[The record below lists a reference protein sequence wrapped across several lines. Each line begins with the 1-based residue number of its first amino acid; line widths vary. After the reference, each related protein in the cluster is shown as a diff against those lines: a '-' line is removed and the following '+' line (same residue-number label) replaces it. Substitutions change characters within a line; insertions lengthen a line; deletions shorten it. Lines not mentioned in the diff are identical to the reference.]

1 MSNINYTG
9 NADTELKKYDSAIK
23 NINLAI
29 DKIEDSI
36 EELKSIVG
44 FESAEE
50 LKKNLRDKIS
60 YLREKITEIK
70 NEKTHIYDRSR
81 YLQKEQTKQN
91 ELKEKNN
98 IKD

>member
-9 NADTELKKYDSAIK
+9 NADAELKKYDLAIK

-29 DKIEDSI
+29 DEIEDGI

-60 YLREKITEIK
+60 YLREKITDIK
-70 NEKTHIYDRSR
+70 NEKTRIYNRSR
-81 YLQKEQTKQN
+81 YLQREQSKQN
-91 ELKEKNN
+91 ELNEKNN
-98 IKD
+98 N